1 MTRPD
6 RAAITCIA
14 RRCSDASLVAWALM
28 WVPMEPRT
36 RRKAALR
43 RTTDR
48 VLLGPGIASQDRRN
62 ALMLQTM
69 LAVTMIAAVAMAAY
83 SLLTGRNGPGSDTWG
98 PLTVAGYALAC
109 LWLTRSGRYRLSA
122 ALTVCGGLVLTSVS
136 YALYGLQVQ
145 DGLQMTHL
153 IPLLFAGLL
162 LGRTAV
168 WWTALA
174 SGIALALGARVDL
187 ARASNAAVSAQ
198 VLPDLLLSALNF
210 LVLAVILDRLILSSQ
225 RAIERSNA
233 LDAAN
238 AELEREI
245 EENERAYAR
254 LLHTQRMEA
263 IGRLSA
269 GAAHDF
275 SNILHVILGLASAP
289 ASPEVENDGTL
300 AMIRQAAQRGA
311 VVTRRLLSFSR
322 KQERH
327 VSVFDLA
334 EAVAGMRPL
343 MEPLFHSGVQVRLD
357 TASPRLFVE
366 ADRDELELALLN
378 MASNASDAMP
388 EGGRFGLAIERD
400 GDHALIRIEDTGTGM
415 TDEVRER
422 LFESFFTTKP
432 RDRGTGI
439 GMTIVKR
446 FVADSGGRIDVD
458 SAPGRGTRIHLRLP
472 LAAAGD
478 ELQVD
483 AVDGLR
489 VLLVTSDDAVM
500 AQAAQALRARGCHVD
515 AARHGDEA
523 LACALHT
530 SHVDVVIAD
539 QDLPD
544 VDGATLLW
552 QLGNVLPRA
561 RRMLL
566 SDEFPADLDE
576 LQIQRL
582 PKPFD
587 SERLLHTLR
596 DAA

>member
-1 MTRPD
+1 
-6 RAAITCIA
+6 
-14 RRCSDASLVAWALM
+14 
-28 WVPMEPRT
+28 MEPLTVGAEAQRAV
-36 RRKAALR
+36 RRMA
-43 RTTDR
+43 DP
-48 VLLGPGIASQDRRN
+48 PGLAPAVPPQDRRN
-62 ALMLQTM
+62 ALMLQTV
-69 LAVTMIAAVAMAAY
+69 LAITVAAAGSMTVH
-83 SLLTGRNGPGSDTWG
+83 SLLGGRDAASSETWG
-98 PLTVAGYALAC
+98 PLAIAVYALGC
-109 LWLTRSGRYRLSA
+109 LWLLRRSRYRLSA
-122 ALTVCGGLVLTSVS
+122 AFAVCGGMVLIGVS
-136 YALYGLQVQ
+136 YANYGLQAQ
-145 DGLQMTHL
+145 AGLQMTHL

-162 LGRTAV
+162 LGRAAV

-174 SGIALALGARVDL
+174 SGVALALGARIDL
-187 ARASNAAVSAQ
+187 MRAANAAASAQ
-198 VLPDLLLSALNF
+198 VLPDLVLSTLNF

-245 EENERAYAR
+245 EQNERAHAR

-275 SNILHVILGLASAP
+275 NNILHVILGLASSP
-289 ASPEVENDGTL
+289 ASQEAERDGTL
-300 AMIRQAAQRGA
+300 AMILQAAQRGA

-322 KQERH
+322 NQERQ
-327 VSVFDLA
+327 VSVFDLT
-334 EAVAGMRPL
+334 EAVAGMGPL
-343 MEPLFHSGVQVRLD
+343 IEPMFHSGVRVRLD
-357 TASPRLFVE
+357 RTSLRLFVE

-388 EGGRFGLAIERD
+388 EGGRFGLAVERD
-400 GDHALIRIEDTGTGM
+400 GDHALIRVEDTGTGM
-415 TDEVRER
+415 TDEVRAR

-439 GMTIVKR
+439 GMTIVQR

-458 SAPGRGTRIHLRLP
+458 SAPGRGTLIHLRLP

-478 ELQVD
+478 DPRTD

-489 VLLVTSDDAVM
+489 VLLVTGDDAIM
-500 AQAAQALRARGCHVD
+500 TQTAQALRAGGCHVD
-515 AARHGDEA
+515 AAKLGDEA
-523 LACALHT
+523 LACALYT

-544 VDGATLLW
+544 IDGATLLW
-552 QLGNVLPRA
+552 QLGNVLPNA

-566 SDEFPADLDE
+566 ADDFPADLDD
-576 LQIQRL
+576 LRIVHL
-582 PKPFD
+582 PKPLD
-587 SERLLHTLR
+587 NERLLQALR
-596 DAA
+596 AA

>member
-1 MTRPD
+1 MEGKATG
-6 RAAITCIA
+6 TV
-14 RRCSDASLVAWALM
+14 RRL
-28 WVPMEPRT
+28 
-36 RRKAALR
+36 
-43 RTTDR
+43 TDR
-48 VLLGPGIASQDRRN
+48 LLLGPAVAFRDRRN
-62 ALMLQTM
+62 ALMLQTV
-69 LAVTMIAAVAMAAY
+69 LVVTMVAAASMTLH
-83 SLLTGRNGPGSDTWG
+83 SLTGGRDTASSETWG
-98 PLTVAGYALAC
+98 SLSIALYALAC
-109 LWLTRSGRYRLSA
+109 LWLTHRGRYRLSA
-122 ALTVCGGLVLTSVS
+122 AFTVCGGLALIGLS
-136 YALYGLQVQ
+136 YANYGLQAQ
-145 DGLQMTHL
+145 AGLQMTHL

-174 SGIALALGARVDL
+174 SGVALALGARVDL
-187 ARASNAAVSAQ
+187 MRAANAAVSAQ

-210 LVLAVILDRLILSSQ
+210 LVLAVILDRLILSSL

-245 EENERAYAR
+245 EEKERAYAR

-275 SNILHVILGLASAP
+275 NNILHVILGLAS
-289 ASPEVENDGTL
+289 SPTSQEAEHNDTL
-300 AMIRQAAQRGA
+300 AMILQAAQRGA

-322 KQERH
+322 NQERQ
-327 VSVFDLA
+327 VAVFDLT
-334 EAVAGMRPL
+334 EVVADMGPL
-343 MEPLFHSGVQVRLD
+343 IEPMFHSSVHVRLD
-357 TASPRLFVE
+357 STSLRLFVE

-388 EGGRFGLAIERD
+388 DGGRFGLAVERD
-400 GDHALIRIEDTGTGM
+400 GDHALIRVEDTGTGM

-422 LFESFFTTKP
+422 LFDSFFTTKP

-439 GMTIVKR
+439 GMTIVQR

-478 ELQVD
+478 D
-483 AVDGLR
+483 PRTDPVDGLR
-489 VLLVTSDDAVM
+489 VLLVTGDDAIM
-500 AQAAQALRARGCHVD
+500 AQATQALRASGCHVD
-515 AARHGDEA
+515 AAKLGDEA
-523 LACALHT
+523 LACALYT

-539 QDLPD
+539 QNLPD
-544 VDGATLLW
+544 IDGATLLW
-552 QLGNVLPRA
+552 QLGNVLPNA

-566 SDEFPADLDE
+566 ADDFPAGLDE
-576 LQIQRL
+576 LRIVHL
-582 PKPFD
+582 PKRLD
-587 SERLLHTLR
+587 NQRLLHALR
-596 DAA
+596 AT